1 MRRRRRW
8 KAVAV
13 SHDLQCAGVVLDGTH
28 GKSAAADHLG
38 AAVVS
43 EPALESLHI
52 NQAREALVRGAAHPL
67 AVGLH
72 QGSHGVIYSFHGRG
86 GGGPPP
92 PAPPPPPCCARG
104 GEGAPVPD
112 RPSELT

>member
-38 AAVVS
+38 AAVVP

-52 NQAREALVRGAAHPL
+52 NEAREALVRGAAHPL
-67 AVGLH
+67 AVGVLKFR
-72 QGSHGVIYSFHGRG
+72 QIIYSFYGRRG
-86 GGGPPP
+86 GGASPLAPNAAHSRRRARAVR
-92 PAPPPPPCCARG
+92 PAPA
-104 GEGAPVPD
+104 GAT
-112 RPSELT
+112 R